1 MILAEGLEGMVGLYL
16 SDLTDI
22 ALNDLFR
29 NSMVRAELAA
39 ASMLALAVEFLE
51 LIDGDG
57 LILVGV
63 CPLEAEPL
71 THARHRYGVGL

>member
-1 MILAEGLEGMVGLYL
+1 MILTEGLEGMVGLYL

-22 ALNDLFR
+22 TLNDLFWDP
-29 NSMVRAELAA
+29 MVGAKLAA
-39 ASMLALAVEFLE
+39 ASLVSAVELVE

-57 LILVGV
+57 FILVGV

-71 THARHRYGVGL
+71 TNARHRYGVGL